1 MQTVVRCFL
10 SQGNKTLFL
19 LLCCKTF
26 CGKTALNA
34 PPLGESSHML
44 SMHQTITT
52 ICIFIKELTKT
63 GIFFLQLFQPP
74 CRVSLD
80 RSFIWISKAPYIFA
94 SKTTSCHIKL
104 CLHFLCNFPCH
115 ALILTKYVI
124 DAAMIT
130 FDRHTLLFDLL
141 TDKRRKFKKMS
152 ISAEMLI
159 HSQNLP
165 LVKTKQKII
174 LCSEIDVGKNCRL
187 VWSFWWDRGW
197 PGAKWPGS
205 DKKEISS
212 RLILLFCSVL
222 KTTTTNCVFQLVT
235 ICLLVTVGWHKTV
248 SAAIQVCTASIYS
261 GRTNMVCSVR
271 IVAREIPIW
280 CWRQL
285 WRWGGRGSFQR
296 PTILSWHLC
305 KEMFF

>member
-1 MQTVVRCFL
+1 
-10 SQGNKTLFL
+10 
-19 LLCCKTF
+19 
-26 CGKTALNA
+26 
-34 PPLGESSHML
+34 
-44 SMHQTITT
+44 
-52 ICIFIKELTKT
+52 
-63 GIFFLQLFQPP
+63 
-74 CRVSLD
+74 
-80 RSFIWISKAPYIFA
+80 
-94 SKTTSCHIKL
+94 
-104 CLHFLCNFPCH
+104 
-115 ALILTKYVI
+115 
-124 DAAMIT
+124 
-130 FDRHTLLFDLL
+130 
-141 TDKRRKFKKMS
+141 
-152 ISAEMLI
+152 MLI
-159 HSQNLP
+159 HSENLP

-235 ICLLVTVGWHKTV
+235 ICLLVTVGRHKTV

-305 KEMFF
+305 KEMFFLGNVII